1 MKSLLVAAAVV
12 ALTLT
17 GCTSSGNDAR
27 LYESPFYAR
36 YLDTGSTL
44 DSQIRWTLDAL
55 RRDPASP
62 ALHNDLGS
70 LLVRKGFPTDAEREF
85 ERAINLD
92 SRYHPAWYNLGM
104 IRAARGSES
113 GARRAF
119 RRTVALKPG
128 HAPALFQLG
137 LVEEKDNNF
146 DRAIELYAKAYSINP
161 ALLEVEVNPRVL
173 DSKLTH
179 RALLHLYPIQH
190 TRESMQLEHA
200 PDRESWTHRRQERQ
214 QQQQAPSPQAAPQNI
229 VPPSPPATEQGTQG
243 STPPPNP
250 N

>member
-1 MKSLLVAAAVV
+1 MKSLLVAAAIV

-17 GCTSSGNDAR
+17 GCTSSGNDAS

-44 DSQIRWTLDAL
+44 DSQILWTLEAL
-55 RRDPASP
+55 RNDPASP

-70 LLVRKGFPTDAEREF
+70 LLVRKGFPKDAEREF
-85 ERAINLD
+85 ERAIDLD
-92 SRYHPAWYNLGM
+92 GRFHPAWYNLGM
-104 IRAARGSES
+104 VRAARGSES

-119 RRTVALKPG
+119 RRTVSLKPG

-137 LVEEKDNNF
+137 LVEEKNDNF
-146 DRAIELYAKAYSINP
+146 ERAIDFYAKAYSINP
-161 ALLEVEVNPRVL
+161 SLLEVEVNPRVL

-179 RALLHLYPIQH
+179 RALLRLYPTKH
-190 TRESMQLEHA
+190 TRDSMQLENA
-200 PDRESWTHRRQERQ
+200 PDRESWTQRRQGR

-229 VPPSPPATEQGTQG
+229 VSPSPPATEQGTQG
-243 STPPPNP
+243 STPPNP